1 MKIDN
6 TTLDKLAKLAKINI
20 KEEEREKLIADMSAI
35 LDWVEKLN
43 EVDTDGVEPITQM
56 THEINRFRTDGESH
70 NLTAELALKNA
81 PKKAGDFF
89 VVPKVIKK

>member
-20 KEEEREKLIADMSAI
+20 KEEEREKLIADMSSI

-43 EVDTDGVEPITQM
+43 EVNTDGVEPITQM
-56 THEINRFRTDGESH
+56 THEINRFRSDEVSH
-70 NLTAELALKNA
+70 NLTSEEALKNA
-81 PKKAGDFF
+81 SKKVDDFF